1 MRESRG
7 EQPLP
12 SAFSF
17 YLAHIIHE
25 RFYCNRRYAAA
36 TSVAA
41 RFARPA
47 GRLALRDLN
56 ILFQVCFGLSGLRVP
71 VSHGVLAV
79 SSRTVINNVS

>member
-17 YLAHIIHE
+17 HSAHIIHE

-36 TSVAA
+36 KSVAA

-79 SSRTVINNVS
+79 SSRTVINNVG